1 MAKYTKSRAARKH
14 QPVEN
19 RAGAV
24 SKRRRYAAYDGQRLL
39 GTFILN
45 ERTGIALAWDSE
57 RRFIGRFTGYQEAA
71 RGIVAPNQ
79 SQGRMLRL
87 GRPLWR
93 KHGGGLPDPRRSSAA
108 FQRAS

>member
-1 MAKYTKSRAARKH
+1 MPTQKKYTKNRAARKR

-24 SKRRRYAAYDGQRLL
+24 TKRRRYAAYDGQRLL

-57 RRFIGRFTGYQEAA
+57 RRFIGRFTGYEEAA
-71 RGIVAPNQ
+71 RGIGGTQSIARPNAEARKAAVAEARRRAVRQ
-79 SQGRMLRL
+79 
-87 GRPLWR
+87 RP
-93 KHGGGLPDPRRSSAA
+93 SSA
-108 FQRAS
+108 S